1 MARKN
6 PNSYYFVLEDT
17 MGNIAKRFALKRAG
31 ITKKELNE

>member
-17 MGNIAKRFALKRAG
+17 MDNIARRYALRRA
-31 ITKKELNE
+31 